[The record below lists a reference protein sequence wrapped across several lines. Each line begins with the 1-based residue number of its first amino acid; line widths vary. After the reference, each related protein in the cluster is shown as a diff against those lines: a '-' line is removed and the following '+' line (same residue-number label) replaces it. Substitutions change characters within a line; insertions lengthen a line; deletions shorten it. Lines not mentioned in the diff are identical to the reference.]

1 MDFYSVFSERL
12 LYDTHSYKDNYDH
25 EMRLLDKLWCYTE
38 NGENYNNS
46 ILYLNIVEY
55 ALKTEISFSE
65 AIRNS
70 KSINYVRMQL
80 GYTEAIASIRT
91 NIWKNLAILRN
102 REEYQSTIN
111 NILLGIFFYD
121 LKDEEL
127 KQYLQ
132 SDFNTIYD
140 FVINKNSPNFF

>member
-1 MDFYSVFSERL
+1 
-12 LYDTHSYKDNYDH
+12 
-25 EMRLLDKLWCYTE
+25 MRLLDKLWCYTE

-80 GYTEAIASIRT
+80 GYTDAIASIRT
-91 NIWKNLAILRN
+91 NIWKNLATLRN
-102 REEYQSTIN
+102 REEYQNTIN
-111 NILLGIFFYD
+111 NILLGIFFM
-121 LKDEEL
+121 
-127 KQYLQ
+127 
-132 SDFNTIYD
+132 I
-140 FVINKNSPNFF
+140 